1 VKRQHQGFSF
11 QDAAFLTSTNHANQ
25 RPKTAGPEETNM
37 ERDIYKKLAQHL
49 DNLPGGFPSTET
61 GVELRI
67 LRRLFTP
74 EEAELAVHLN
84 LIAEEARVI
93 ARRANL
99 PVHEAAQR
107 LEQMAYKGL
116 LFRIEGKRRPARYR
130 ALQYVIGIWEFHVN
144 DLDVDLI
151 RDMNEYI
158 PTLFDGEIWK
168 KVPQLRTIPVE
179 RSLSTELKALP
190 YEKVAQLVD
199 VQKKFAVAPCI
210 CRRESKM
217 VGEGCDKPE
226 ETCLVFGV
234 AADYYERNGLGRV
247 IDKEETLEILQ
258 RAEEAGLVL
267 QPSNA
272 REIVNICCCC
282 GCCCQVLK
290 NLKRYPKPASYF
302 SASFVAKIN
311 PDTCQGCGICIE
323 RCQMGALRL
332 EGDQALLDP
341 DRCIGCGL
349 CVSTCPTESLR
360 LVRKPDTEQPE
371 VPRNVVDASIR
382 LARQRGK
389 LGPRELIKMQIKS
402 KVDRFLKT

>member
-1 VKRQHQGFSF
+1 
-11 QDAAFLTSTNHANQ
+11 
-25 RPKTAGPEETNM
+25 M

-311 PDTCQGCGICIE
+311 PDTCQGCGICVE
-323 RCQMGALRL
+323 RCQMEALRL

-389 LGPRELIKMQIKS
+389 LGPRELIKMQVKS